1 MSSPLR
7 VEKNVAAPEPE
18 VAPQPRKRGGRRI
31 FVLGILAL
39 MVILGAIFGVRT
51 YLFYEHHA
59 TTDDAQIDGHID
71 PVLTRVSGYVAQ
83 VLVSDNQPV
92 KAGDVLVK
100 IDPADLQAKV
110 DQEQASLLN
119 AQAAVSVAQAALAG
133 TRATLAGTRAKATG
147 SQADVA
153 AARTRQEQAAADL
166 ARYTELWK
174 KEEISQQQYDAA
186 RAAADSARA
195 AADSARA
202 AYEAA
207 RASATAA
214 GSTSEAAAS
223 QIDAAT
229 RQIAAAE
236 AQVAQHRATLESAKL
251 QLSYA
256 VITAPTSGTVA
267 KKAVEVGQFV
277 QAGQPLL
284 AIVQGHDTWVSA
296 NFKETQLAKMY
307 PGQKVDVEVDAYP
320 GHTFHGRVESLAAAT
335 GARFSLLPPDNATGN
350 FTKVVQRVPVKIE
363 LTDPA
368 DPQRPAARGHE
379 RLRGRQPGLRERVS
393 SWPSRAPTSG
403 SSPSRSSWPR

>member
-7 VEKNVAAPEPE
+7 VEKSVETPAPEA
-18 VAPQPRKRGGRRI
+18 APQPKKGGVRRI

-39 MVILGAIFGVRT
+39 MVIVGAFFGFRT

-59 TTDDAQIDGHID
+59 TTEDAQIDGHID
-71 PVLTRVSGYVAQ
+71 PVLPRVSGYVSQ

-92 KAGDVLVK
+92 KAGDVLVR
-100 IDPADLQAKV
+100 IDTADLQAKV

-147 SQADVA
+147 TQADVA

-166 ARYTELWK
+166 ARYTTLWK

-195 AADSARA
+195 GAD
-202 AYEAA
+202 AA
-207 RASATAA
+207 RATAAAA
-214 GSTSEAAAS
+214 GSTSEAAAA
-223 QIDAAT
+223 QIDAAS

-236 AQVAQHRATLESAKL
+236 AQVAQHRAALESAKL

-256 VITAPTSGTVA
+256 VVTAPTSGVVS
-267 KKAVEVGQFV
+267 KKAVELGQFV

-296 NFKETQLAKMY
+296 NFKETQLAQMR
-307 PGQKVDVEVDAYP
+307 PGQTVDVEVDAYP

-350 FTKVVQRVPVKIE
+350 FTKVVQRVPVKIVF
-363 LTDPA
+363 TDPP
-368 DPQRPAARGHE
+368 DPQRP
-379 RLRGRQPGLRERVS
+379 LRVGMNVS
-393 SWPSRAPTSG
+393 VVVNLD
-403 SSPSRSSWPR
+403 

>member
-7 VEKNVAAPEPE
+7 VEKNVEAPVAPET
-18 VAPQPRKRGGRRI
+18 VAQPRKGGTRRI

-39 MVILGAIFGVRT
+39 MVIVGGIFGFRT

-71 PVLTRVSGYVAQ
+71 PVLPRVPGYVAQ

-133 TRATLAGTRAKATG
+133 TRANLAGTWAKATG
-147 SQADVA
+147 TQADVA
-153 AARTRQEQAAADL
+153 AARTPQEQAAADL
-166 ARYTELWK
+166 ARYSTLWK
-174 KEEISQQQYDAA
+174 KEEISQQQY
-186 RAAADSARA
+186 DSARA

-202 AYEAA
+202 AYDAA
-207 RASATAA
+207 RATASAA

-236 AQVAQHRATLESAKL
+236 AQVAQHRAALESAKL

-256 VITAPTSGTVA
+256 VVTAPTSGTVS

-296 NFKETQLAKMY
+296 NFKETQLAQMR

-350 FTKVVQRVPVKIE
+350 FTKVVQRVPVKIV
-363 LTDPA
+363 LTDPT
-368 DPQRPAARGHE
+368 DPQRP
-379 RLRGRQPGLRERVS
+379 LRVGMNVAVVVNLD
-393 SWPSRAPTSG
+393 
-403 SSPSRSSWPR
+403 